1 MLPMISDRILTPTK
15 KSEPNLVRLWKRRTN
30 NKERSGVCYTGVN
43 KRDFSPDSIM
53 SKWGQNWLAAKEKFL
68 SKEGKK
74 YLLVCVGR
82 LSPEKGVDGKYLVEV
97 CIYFLAV
104 IWLDYL
110 LNLLYC
116 VFLPL
121 SSAIFICSFS
131 LHKELINVL
140 KKLPDCALWLVGDG
154 PFRPELESISNGLPV
169 KFLGY
174 QSGEALHA
182 VYSVADLFVCPSL
195 TETFGQTVNE
205 ALASQVRVALPNV
218 PVFVE
223 AYGEI
228 IPKTAFWN
236 PLDQEDMA
244 TCITKTLRQHS
255 GPDLNML
262 KSWDDACVA
271 LLEEYRQAF
280 EDREHTFTL
289 LSLIYFPLWCAVTI
303 STVISFFIFSQIRSF
318 CGGSVRIFCKT
329 VAKDVL
335 IKVQSLQS
343 LPSTGSLH
351 RMEVGGKTH

>member
-1 MLPMISDRILTPTK
+1 M
-15 KSEPNLVRLWKRRTN
+15 
-30 NKERSGVCYTGVN
+30 
-43 KRDFSPDSIM
+43 
-53 SKWGQNWLAAKEKFL
+53 FL
-68 SKEGKK
+68 
-74 YLLVCVGR
+74 L
-82 LSPEKGVDGKYLVEV
+82 
-97 CIYFLAV
+97 I
-104 IWLDYL
+104 
-110 LNLLYC
+110 
-116 VFLPL
+116 
-121 SSAIFICSFS
+121 

-244 TCITKTLRQHS
+244 TCITKTLTQHS

-303 STVISFFIFSQIRSF
+303 STVISFFIFSQIRSL